1 MKKILKSI
9 IAVSMLTPSLL
20 SAAELKNQSSNSRSG
35 PGLKIELH
43 PLQAILGSYSLGLG
57 YGVSNKVVLGVEANS
72 TPKVKLDKKGKYV
85 SGYGGGLF
93 VEYFFNQTRSDSF
106 YTKLGY
112 HHEQA
117 KLGIDGYKVKNG
129 GSEVHFSYDS
139 LEAMGG
145 YQWHWQSGF
154 NIGLAGGLRVLQLN
168 NSLKKQYTFVKSD
181 NPYMVEKNFETKKLT
196 QTTLA
201 LELTMGFMI

>member
-1 MKKILKSI
+1 MKKILKSL
-9 IAVSMLTPSLL
+9 IAVSVLTPSLL
-20 SAAELKNQSSNSRSG
+20 SAADFINQSGNTRSG

-43 PLQAILGSYSLGLG
+43 PIQAALGSYSLGLG
-57 YGVSNKVVLGVEANS
+57 YGVNDKVVVGVEGNS
-72 TPKVKLDKKGKYV
+72 TPKVKVDNKGKYV

-129 GSEVHFSYDS
+129 DSEVHFSYDS

-145 YQWHWQSGF
+145 YQWIWRSGF
-154 NIGLAGGLRVLQLN
+154 TIGVAGGLRVLQLN
-168 NSLKKQYTFVKSD
+168 NSLKKQYTFVKSND
-181 NPYMVEKNFETKKLT
+181 QNTVEKNYDTKRLT

-201 LELTMGFMI
+201 VEMTAGFMI